1 MIGTAVVANGPI
13 VLMTTA
19 GRCCRICS
27 VSSFIEA
34 VTRGRPPPARSAPGV
49 GRAAPRPVRTGVR
62 PRLSS
67 SAAITRPLR
76 PAPPR
81 IQTSFSI
88 VAPRAARVVS
98 DDTSCHHLQYPMM
111 TSRVITYT
119 GPVSR
124 WRPDAR
130 QRLERAAVELFAEQ
144 GFAATTVPEITA
156 RAGLTT
162 RTFSRHF
169 ADKREVLFGGPEIP
183 ALASAMIADAPA
195 SLDPV
200 TVIFGGL
207 QTVAETRFEGRRED
221 LRGRRAIIRSD
232 DSLRERDR
240 RKRGDLSEAI
250 RVGFAGRG
258 VPATTAA

>member
-1 MIGTAVVANGPI
+1 
-13 VLMTTA
+13 
-19 GRCCRICS
+19 
-27 VSSFIEA
+27 
-34 VTRGRPPPARSAPGV
+34 
-49 GRAAPRPVRTGVR
+49 
-62 PRLSS
+62 
-67 SAAITRPLR
+67 
-76 PAPPR
+76 
-81 IQTSFSI
+81 
-88 VAPRAARVVS
+88 
-98 DDTSCHHLQYPMM
+98 
-111 TSRVITYT
+111 
-119 GPVSR
+119 VSR

-130 QRLERAAVELFAEQ
+130 ERLERAAVELFAEQ

-162 RTFSRHF
+162 RTFFRHF

-250 RVGFAGRG
+250 RAGFAGRG
-258 VPATTAA
+258 VPATTAALLGEITVTLLYVALDEWLDTDDDRTLFEVIFETLGTLQTTMAAFPMVATASSEAVRPEV